1 MVGVG
6 KLNSGKIFESDLSSS
21 FPDYCMKHRLRD
33 SAQSFTTHSDTR
45 FSWDN
50 ECDFF
55 LFDTKARL
63 LYTIEC
69 KTTKFKSMSWESKSE
84 YEQNK
89 TLKKSTTRLI
99 KYHQIKSLNDFADYQ
114 NVIPCFILNFRN
126 EGLNEQR
133 TYFIHIKDFMK
144 MIAVIGKKSF
154 DEMDLILNGA
164 IKIHGLRRRTRYAW
178 DINEFL
184 CNYELAY
191 ANK

>member
-1 MVGVG
+1 MNKRNVG
-6 KLNSGKIFESDLSSS
+6 KLYEKEIADSI
-21 FPDYCMKHRLRD
+21 PDYCMKHRLRD

-45 FSWDN
+45 FSWNN

-55 LFDTKARL
+55 VFDTKARL
-63 LYTIEC
+63 LYAIEC
-69 KTTKFKSMSWESKSE
+69 KTTKYKSMNWESEQE

-89 TLKKSTTRLI
+89 SLKKTTTKLI
-99 KYHQIKSLNDFADYQ
+99 KYHQIKSLNDFDRF
-114 NVIPCFILNFRN
+114 NNLIPCFILNFRN
-126 EGLNEQR
+126 EDTKDQR

-144 MIAVIGKKSF
+144 MIKSLNKKSF

-164 IKIHGLRRRTRYAW
+164 IKIHGLRRRIRYAW

-184 CNYELAY
+184 CNYGLAY